1 MPAKE
6 KLSKVKAFVEK
17 SKILKTTSINE
28 VETIIKCSTRYG
40 NSKKTQF
47 SVVIINLKYIAS
59 AKKNV

>member
-17 SKILKTTSINE
+17 SK